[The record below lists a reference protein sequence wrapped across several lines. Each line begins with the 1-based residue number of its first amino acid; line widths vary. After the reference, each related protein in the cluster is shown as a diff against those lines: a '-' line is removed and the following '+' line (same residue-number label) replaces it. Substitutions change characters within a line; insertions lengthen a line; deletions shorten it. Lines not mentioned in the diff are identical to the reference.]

1 MNAPFFSVV
10 VPTYNRAHILSRC
23 IGSVLGQTFEDFEL
37 IIVDNGST
45 DNTQGWLQENYQ
57 DKRIVYRYQ
66 EGSGTPAS
74 PRNTGISI
82 AKGEW
87 VCFLDSDDKW
97 DKDKLRSLFSTIE
110 VDNTIDVICHNE
122 YTYNEMDDSI
132 GRMIKYGPAT
142 SNMYKDMLCFGNRL
156 STSATSIK
164 VKFLRDKQLKFN
176 ESTNLS
182 MVEDYDLW
190 LNLAR
195 KGAHFNFLSSPLG
208 FYTIGESN
216 MISNSALFCRNLRNL
231 LKLHVF
237 KIQQFS
243 NNKSKLWGL
252 LRLRF
257 KICEVRYIEPHPLKK
272 IGQLAKIFVKHPINF
287 SIMVGGFFKRKIN
300 RLDIFL

>member
-1 MNAPFFSVV
+1 MNTPFFSVI
-10 VPTYNRAHILSRC
+10 VPTYNRAHILSRS
-23 IGSVLGQTFEDFEL
+23 IGSVLSQTFEDFEL

-57 DKRIVYRYQ
+57 DKRIVYYYQ

-74 PRNTGISI
+74 PRNTGIYL

-287 SIMVGGFFKRKIN
+287 PIMVGGFFKRKIN